1 MASVTAPTA
10 TPAVQPQPPS
20 GGSAARSRSV
30 RTWLPLGVALVV
42 VVALGVLPL
51 WLSPFQRSVAIFV
64 GILTI
69 AGAGLNLLTGKAGQ
83 ISLASA
89 LFIGTGAYTA
99 GSLGA
104 DRGWPIVVWLP
115 AAFVV
120 AALVGALLGPA
131 ALRVRG
137 NYLAVVT
144 LGALL
149 VGEYVFEQWRSLTG
163 GSTGRSLGGAVG
175 SLDSRS
181 FDLVGATLDRD
192 VGWFWVIWA
201 VAVLSLLAYR
211 NIVRSAAGRALQAIH
226 DHRSGAVSL
235 GVVESR
241 TVIAVFAFTSGMAG
255 AAGALYG
262 SYRGFVNPTE
272 FGLVFSLQI
281 LTVIVVGGMATTIGP
296 LLGALVVGALPA
308 MIDSLSRSYD
318 LPGVTGDLGGGGGFI
333 TVATLNGL
341 LFGLILV
348 VFLVVEPGGLARL
361 GSSLIGR
368 IRSKS

>member
-1 MASVTAPTA
+1 MVASVTQSSTELSVAPE
-10 TPAVQPQPPS
+10 
-20 GGSAARSRSV
+20 SAPERPLPEARRPRLWSLV
-30 RTWLPLGVALVV
+30 GVAVV
-42 VVALGVLPL
+42 LLAVLPV
-51 WLSPFQRSVAIFV
+51 WLSPFQRAVAITV
-64 GILTI
+64 GFLAI

-89 LFIGTGAYTA
+89 LFIGVGAYTA
-99 GSLGA
+99 AGLGA
-104 DRGWPIVVWLP
+104 DRGWPIVLWLP
-115 AAFVV
+115 AAFIV
-120 AALVGALLGPA
+120 AAVVGALLGPA

-149 VGEYVFEQWRSLTG
+149 MGEYLFEQWRSLTG
-163 GSTGRSLGGAVG
+163 GSTGRSLGGAFG

-181 FDLVGATLDRD
+181 FELAGATFDRD
-192 VGWFWVIWA
+192 VGWFWLIWA
-201 VAVLSLLAYR
+201 VALLSLVAYR
-211 NIVRSAAGRALQAIH
+211 NVVRSAAGRTLQAIH
-226 DHRSGAVSL
+226 DHRGGAVSL
-235 GVVESR
+235 GVSESR

-272 FGLVFSLQI
+272 FGLVLSLQV
-281 LTVIVVGGMATTIGP
+281 LTVIVVGGMATAVGP

-308 MIDSLSRSYD
+308 AIDSLSRSYD

-341 LFGLILV
+341 LFGVILV
-348 VFLVVEPGGLARL
+348 VFLVVEPGGLFRL
-361 GSSLIGR
+361 GSRLIAR
-368 IRSKS
+368 IRAKS